1 MLWQHKGGD
10 ASCGD
15 AENGGSASH
24 DTGAS
29 DSSRATEFE
38 PIGAAKCGSSFAWP
52 LRVPR
57 CARRARLGSHDS
69 EPAALRKS
77 RSPAQV
83 VCPRRVVQGE
93 GGSVRVTECS
103 RRGVKHV
110 VADVLGVGV

>member
-1 MLWQHKGGD
+1 MLWRHKGGD

-24 DTGAS
+24 DTGA
-29 DSSRATEFE
+29 DDLPRAAKCE
-38 PIGAAKCGSSFAWP
+38 PTGSEKCGSSSAWP
-52 LRVPR
+52 LLVPR
-57 CARRARLGSHDS
+57 CSRLARLGSHDS

-93 GGSVRVTECS
+93 GDSVRVAECS
-103 RRGVKHV
+103 RRGV
-110 VADVLGVGV
+110 